1 MLTSL
6 QTTVWGAI
14 KAAKVKSGEPVGVIG
29 IGGLG
34 SLAIQFLK
42 ALGHPVVAI
51 DKRSE
56 ALQLATEMPLK
67 ADIVVDSTSVTA
79 CDDITKWTDN
89 EGLVAVIVCTEDVA
103 ATEWS
108 LKLLGVHGRCVML
121 GLPTTP
127 LRFDAFDLVFKELS
141 IIGSLVATVEE
152 AREMMKVVDEFGVR
166 SHVNVISMDQ
176 APDLPALYMDPHLKG
191 RLVVKM

>member
-1 MLTSL
+1 MLTL
-6 QTTVWGAI
+6 PQTTVWGAI
-14 KAAKVKSGEPVGVIG
+14 KTARVKPGEPVGVIG

-42 ALGHPVVAI
+42 ALGHSVVAI
-51 DKRSE
+51 DNRSE

-67 ADIVVDSTSVTA
+67 ADLVVDSTSTTA
-79 CDDITKWTDN
+79 CGDITKYADN
-89 EGLVAVIVCTEDVA
+89 EGLAAVIVCTDDVA

-108 LKLLGVHGRCVML
+108 LKLLRVHGRCVML

-127 LRFDAFDLVFKELS
+127 LRFDAFDLVFKELEV
-141 IIGSLVATVEE
+141 IGSLVATVEE
-152 AREMMKVVDEFGVR
+152 AREMMKTVADFGIK
-166 SHVNVISMDQ
+166 SHVTVLSIDQ